1 MKALLGLS
9 LAAAAL
15 SLASCST
22 DNTNTTNGTTPVRI
36 EITDAPAYYDK
47 IFLDI
52 DHIEVITEGGKQVI
66 DVDHDP
72 FDILHYRE
80 GEFFLLAEHD
90 VPSGRLQ
97 EVRLVL
103 DDDNTIVVD
112 GVTHDLTTPSGQ
124 SSGVKIKVQDDLIPN
139 IAYTLALDFDASKSI
154 VHNEKNGKYILNP
167 VIRAIPVAVSGALTG
182 FVSPIT
188 SNAHVFAIQGTDT
201 LGTLAGPTGKFYF
214 PGIEQGTYKVDIVPT
229 AGDFQPKSIENVTVT
244 TGEVKD
250 LGQIELSPAN

>member
-36 EITDAPAYYDK
+36 EITDAPAYYDQ
-47 IFLDI
+47 IILDI

-72 FDILHYRE
+72 FDMLDYRE
-80 GEFFLLAEHD
+80 GKFFLLAEHD

-103 DDDNTIVVD
+103 DDDNKIVVN
-112 GVTHDLTTPSGQ
+112 GTPHDLTTPSGQ

-154 VHNEKNGKYILNP
+154 VHNEKNGKYILKP

-188 SNAHVFAIQGTDT
+188 SNAHVFAIKGTDT

-229 AGDFQPKSIENVTVT
+229 AGNFLKDSIENVTVT
-244 TGEVKD
+244 TGEIKD

>member
-1 MKALLGLS
+1 MKALLS
-9 LAAAAL
+9 LAAVAV

-22 DNTNTTNGTTPVRI
+22 DNTNTTDGTTPVTI
-36 EITDAPAYYDK
+36 QITDAPGYYDK

-52 DHIEVITEGGKQVI
+52 DHIEVITEGGKEII
-66 DVDHDP
+66 DVDRDP
-72 FDILHYRE
+72 FDILSYRE
-80 GEFFLLAEHD
+80 GDFLVLAEHD

-112 GVTHDLTTPSGQ
+112 GVSHDLTTPSGQ

-154 VHNEKNGKYILNP
+154 QVTGNGKYILKP
-167 VIRAIPVAVSGALTG
+167 VVRAIPVAVSGSLTG
-182 FVSPIT
+182 TIDPVIAMP
-188 SNAHVFAIQGTDT
+188 HVFAIQGTDT
-201 LGTLAGPTGKFYF
+201 LGTLASPTGKFYF
-214 PGIEQGTYKVDIVPT
+214 PGIEQGTYKVIVEPT
-229 AGDFQPKSIENVTVT
+229 DESFKADTINNVAVT

-250 LGQIELSPAN
+250 LGTIELHPVN

>member
-9 LAAAAL
+9 LAAIAL
-15 SLASCST
+15 SFASCST
-22 DNTNTTNGTTPVRI
+22 DNNTTTDGTTPVTI
-36 EITDAPAYYDK
+36 KITDAPGYYDK

-52 DHIEVITEGGKQVI
+52 DHIEIITEGGKQVI

-72 FDILHYRE
+72 FDILSYRE
-80 GEFFLLAEHD
+80 GEYLILAEHD

-112 GVTHDLTTPSGQ
+112 GVEHDLTTPSGQ

-139 IAYTLALDFDASKSI
+139 IAYTLALDFDAAKS
-154 VHNEKNGKYILNP
+154 VHTTGSGKYMLKP
-167 VIRAIPVAVSGALTG
+167 VIRAIAVAASGALTG
-182 FVSPIT
+182 MVNPIT
-188 SNAHVFAIQGTDT
+188 SNAHVYAIQGTDT

-214 PGIEQGTYKVDIVPT
+214 PGLPQGTYQVDIVPT
-229 AGDFQPKSIENVTVT
+229 AGDYQIKILEDVTVT
-244 TGEVKD
+244 NGAVKD
-250 LGQIELSPAN
+250 LGTIELVK